1 MSYFGRNRTFKC
13 ATGPGGGFDSGFRR
27 NDEEG
32 ARPDIILPLQGR
44 CRARSAGRRGVPA
57 GDRGIPLRQH
67 FVLPPPLPGEDE
79 RGRACLIGVLCLRP
93 DPASLRPNL
102 LRPVDR
108 ESDISAMFLGAG
120 SRAPRLEGDDEII
133 AHHRRAHYPGA
144 FHPASAAPQ
153 LIPL

>member
-1 MSYFGRNRTFKC
+1 MTRLVTKPAKHEAGVRAKGVDDLSLT
-13 ATGPGGGFDSGFRR
+13 SGHHA
-27 NDEEG
+27 DDDG
-32 ARPDIILPLQGR
+32 T
-44 CRARSAGRRGVPA
+44 
-57 GDRGIPLRQH
+57 PLRQH